1 MHVAVKNTFK
11 SSRLKGTHFRPKNQL
26 APKFIYSINTR
37 IIMTYPQKKINIHKN
52 STTYSPPEN
61 TDFFIK
67 P

>member
-1 MHVAVKNTFK
+1 
-11 SSRLKGTHFRPKNQL
+11 
-26 APKFIYSINTR
+26 
-37 IIMTYPQKKINIHKN
+37 MTYPQKKINIHKN